1 MMKSEDK
8 QLSQDTSDLDVPNT
22 VLLAA
27 NRNSS
32 QNNEVS
38 GSSSSVN
45 HVSQSHVGTSQP
57 QGVGFPQFSG
67 TSQPQGDFLN
77 LLLLIL
83 HHNHFSI
90 FPNSSELLTEA
101 EGVEDQ
107 GHLVIYVGEIITL
120 LITVITDLLI
130 GFLIPVYPNFPPQA
144 PRFSSQFSG
153 QSRPTG
159 GFRSSG
165 PSMLPMQGSQSV
177 PQQKTP
183 PFSSAFAGFTDSYV
197 MPHTSSGYSSGT
209 YAMPQSFLG

>member
-1 MMKSEDK
+1 MA
-8 QLSQDTSDLDVPNT
+8 V
-22 VLLAA
+22 

-67 TSQPQGDFLN
+67 TFSHKGLDFLH

-83 HHNHFSI
+83 HHNHISI

-120 LITVITDLLI
+120 LIIGITDLLI
-130 GFLIPVYPNFPPQA
+130 GFLVLQVLNGEDIPISLN
-144 PRFSSQFSG
+144 
-153 QSRPTG
+153 
-159 GFRSSG
+159 
-165 PSMLPMQGSQSV
+165 LP
-177 PQQKTP
+177 
-183 PFSSAFAGFTDSYV
+183 
-197 MPHTSSGYSSGT
+197 
-209 YAMPQSFLG
+209 LG